1 MLRAVDIIRK
11 KRDGK
16 ALTSE
21 EIRFFVDGV
30 VEGTVPD
37 YQIAAWL
44 MAVFFQGMDFEET
57 THLTRWMMES
67 GEVLRF
73 DLPGPV
79 VDKHSTG
86 GVGDKISLP
95 LAPLLASLGMHVPMI
110 SGRALGHTGGTL
122 DKLESIPG
130 YNTRLNSEAMARVLR
145 EVGATIVGQTEKLV
159 PADRKLYAL
168 RDVTATVESIPLI
181 ASSIM
186 SKKLAEGLDALI
198 LDVKTGS
205 GAFMQE
211 VAQARAL
218 ARTMVAIGQGMGVR
232 VRALLTDMDRPLGVM
247 VGNALEVVES
257 VDVLRGGGPEDV
269 RELVVELAAHL
280 YEMVGFG
287 DLNEGRA
294 RAREHLDSGKAYE
307 KWGAMVRAQ
316 GGDPDAISRE
326 DFLAVR
332 HVAVMESPADGYV
345 VGMDTRKVGLAAT
358 VLGAGRAKAE
368 DTVDPKVGLRVFRK
382 TGDRVRRG
390 EPVVEIR
397 ANDESR
403 LEEARKLLR
412 EAYRFGETPPPP
424 RALVLEVIE
433 TGGPA

>member
-11 KRDGK
+11 KRDGGK
-16 ALTSE
+16 LSAE
-21 EIRFFVDGV
+21 EIQFFVDGV
-30 VEGTVPD
+30 VKGTVPD
-37 YQIAAWL
+37 YQAAAWL
-44 MAVFFQGMDFEET
+44 MAVFFRGMDFEET
-57 THLTRWMMES
+57 TDLTRWMMAS

-86 GVGDKISLP
+86 GVGDKVSLP
-95 LAPLLASLGMHVPMI
+95 LAPLLASLGMRVPMI

-130 YNTRLNSEAMARVLR
+130 YNTRLSPEEMSRVLQ
-145 EVGATIVGQTEKLV
+145 EVGAVIVGQTEKLV

-205 GAFMQE
+205 GAFMRE
-211 VAQARAL
+211 VDRAREL
-218 ARTMVAIGQGMGVR
+218 ARTMVAIGKGMGVK
-232 VRALLTDMDRPLGVM
+232 VRALLTDMDRPLGVA
-247 VGNALEVVES
+247 VGNALEVAES
-257 VDVLRGGGPEDV
+257 VEVLQGKGPEEV

-287 DLNEGRA
+287 SLEEGRE
-294 RAREHLDSGKAYE
+294 RAREHLDSGKAYA
-307 KWGAMVRAQ
+307 KWEAMVRAQ
-316 GGDPDAISRE
+316 GGDPEAVFRE
-326 DFLAVR
+326 DYLAVN
-332 HVAVMESPADGYV
+332 HVAVLESPVEGYV
-345 VGMDTRKVGLAAT
+345 VGMDTLKVGLAAT

-368 DTVDPKVGLRVFRK
+368 DEVDPKVGLRVFRK
-382 TGDRVRRG
+382 TGDRVGKG
-390 EPVVEIR
+390 EALVEIR
-397 ANDESR
+397 ANDATR
-403 LEEARKLLR
+403 LEEARKWLQ

-424 RALVLEVIE
+424 RPLVMEVLE
-433 TGGPA
+433 

>member
-1 MLRAVDIIRK
+1 MLRAVDIIRR
-11 KRDGK
+11 KRDGERLS
-16 ALTSE
+16 AE
-21 EIRFFVDGV
+21 EIRLFVDGV
-30 VEGTVPD
+30 VQGSIPD

-44 MAVFFQGMDFEET
+44 MAVYFQGMDFEET
-57 THLTRWMMES
+57 THLTRGMMES
-67 GEVLRF
+67 GEVLRW

-95 LAPLLASLGMHVPMI
+95 LAPLLASLGMYVPMI

-130 YNTRLNSEAMARVLR
+130 YNTRLDGTGMLRVLR

-205 GAFMQE
+205 GAFMQRYE
-211 VAQARAL
+211 DAQAL

-232 VRALLTDMDRPLGVM
+232 VRALLTRMDRPLGVM

-257 VDVLRGGGPEDV
+257 VEVLRGAGPEDV
-269 RELVVELAAHL
+269 RSLVVELAAHL
-280 YEMVGFG
+280 FSMVGMG
-287 DLNEGRA
+287 DLEEGR
-294 RAREHLDSGKAYE
+294 RKAREHLENGSAYE
-307 KWGAMVRAQ
+307 RWERMIRAH
-316 GGDPDAISRE
+316 GGDPEAIGKE

-332 HVAVMESPADGYV
+332 YVDVYESPVDGYV
-345 VGMDTRKVGLAAT
+345 VAMDTRKVGIAAT

-368 DTVDPKVGLRVFRK
+368 DSVDPKVGLRVFRK
-382 TGDRVRRG
+382 TGDRVSRG
-390 EPVVEIR
+390 EAVVEIR
-397 ANDESR
+397 ANDEDR
-403 LEEARKLLR
+403 LREARRLLE
-412 EAYRFGETPPPP
+412 EAYRFGVEPPAPQP
-424 RALVLEVIE
+424 LVFEVVDAV
-433 TGGPA
+433 T

>member
-11 KRDGK
+11 KRDGEK
-16 ALTSE
+16 LTAE
-21 EIRFFVDGV
+21 EIQFL
-30 VEGTVPD
+30 VEGVSTGRIPD

-44 MAVFFQGMDFEET
+44 MAVYFQGMDFEET
-57 THLTRWMMES
+57 THLTRWMMAS
-67 GEVLRF
+67 GEVMRW

-95 LAPLLASLGMHVPMI
+95 LAPLLASLGFFVPMI

-130 YNTRLNSEAMARVLR
+130 YQTRVDGKRLAEVV
-145 EVGATIVGQTEKLV
+145 EKVGAAIVGQSESLV

-186 SKKLAEGLDALI
+186 SKKLAEGLDALV

-205 GAFMQE
+205 GAFMQRE
-211 VAQARAL
+211 EDARTL
-218 ARTMVAIGQGMGVR
+218 ARTMVAIGRGMGVK

-257 VDVLRGGGPEDV
+257 VEVLKGGGPEDV
-269 RELVVELAAHL
+269 RDLVIELAAHL
-280 YEMVGFG
+280 LEMTGQSSL
-287 DLNEGRA
+287 DEA
-294 RAREHLDSGKAYE
+294 RKKAASHLDEGKAYE
-307 KWGAMVRAQ
+307 RWERMVRAL
-316 GGDPDAISRE
+316 GGDPE
-326 DFLAVR
+326 AVFQ
-332 HVAVMESPADGYV
+332 DGFTEVTYVEAFTAPRDGFV

-358 VLGAGRAKAE
+358 ILGAGRGKAE
-368 DTVDPKVGLRVFRK
+368 DLVDPKVGLRVLRK
-382 TGDRVRRG
+382 TGDSVQRG
-390 EPVVEIR
+390 DVVVEIR
-397 ANDESR
+397 ANDASR
-403 LEEARKLLR
+403 LEAARSLLK
-412 EAYRFGETPPPP
+412 EAYRFGDSPPPSRP
-424 RALVLEVIE
+424 LVLSVES
-433 TGGPA
+433 

>member
-11 KRDGK
+11 KRDGGK
-16 ALTSE
+16 LPAE
-21 EIRFFVDGV
+21 EIGFFVDGV
-30 VEGTVPD
+30 VKGTVPD

-73 DLPGPV
+73 DLSGPV

-95 LAPLLASLGMHVPMI
+95 LAPLLASLGMYVPMI

-130 YNTRLNSEAMARVLR
+130 YNTRLNPEEMARVLR

-205 GAFMQE
+205 GAFMRE
-211 VAQARAL
+211 MDRAREL
-218 ARTMVAIGQGMGVR
+218 ARTMVEIGKGMGVK

-247 VGNALEVVES
+247 VGNALEVAES
-257 VDVLRGGGPEDV
+257 VEVLQGKGPEDV

-280 YEMVGFG
+280 YAMVGFG
-287 DLNEGRA
+287 TLEEGRE
-294 RAREHLDSGKAYE
+294 RAREHLDSGKAYA
-307 KWGAMVRAQ
+307 KWEAMVQAQ
-316 GGDPDAISRE
+316 GGDPEAVFRE
-326 DFLAVR
+326 DFLAVN

-345 VGMDTRKVGLAAT
+345 VGMDTLRVGLAAT

-368 DTVDPKVGLRVFRK
+368 DVVDPKVGLRVLRK
-382 TGDRVRRG
+382 TGDRVEKG

-397 ANDESR
+397 ANDRNR
-403 LEEARKLLR
+403 LEEARRLLNK
-412 EAYRFGETPPPP
+412 AYRFGEAPPPSRP
-424 RALVLEVIE
+424 LVLEVID
-433 TGGPA
+433 

>member
-11 KRDGK
+11 KRDGGK
-16 ALTSE
+16 LTAE
-21 EIRFFVDGV
+21 EIGFFVDGV
-30 VEGTVPD
+30 VKGTVPD

-73 DLPGPV
+73 DLSGPV

-95 LAPLLASLGMHVPMI
+95 LAPLLASLGMYVPMI

-130 YNTRLNSEAMARVLR
+130 YNTRLNPEEMARVLR

-205 GAFMQE
+205 GAFMRE
-211 VAQARAL
+211 MDRAREL
-218 ARTMVAIGQGMGVR
+218 ARTMVEIGKGMGVK

-247 VGNALEVVES
+247 VGNALEVAES
-257 VDVLRGGGPEDV
+257 VEVLQGKGPEDV

-280 YEMVGFG
+280 YAMVGFG
-287 DLNEGRA
+287 TLEEGRE
-294 RAREHLDSGKAYE
+294 RAREHLDSGKAYA
-307 KWGAMVRAQ
+307 KWEAMVQAQ
-316 GGDPDAISRE
+316 GGDPEAVFRE
-326 DFLAVR
+326 DFLAVN

-345 VGMDTRKVGLAAT
+345 VGMDTLRVGLAAT

-368 DTVDPKVGLRVFRK
+368 DVVDPKVGLRVLRK
-382 TGDRVRRG
+382 TGDRVEKG

-397 ANDESR
+397 ANDRNR
-403 LEEARKLLR
+403 LEEARRLLNK
-412 EAYRFGETPPPP
+412 AYRFGEAPPPSRP
-424 RALVLEVIE
+424 LVLEVID
-433 TGGPA
+433 